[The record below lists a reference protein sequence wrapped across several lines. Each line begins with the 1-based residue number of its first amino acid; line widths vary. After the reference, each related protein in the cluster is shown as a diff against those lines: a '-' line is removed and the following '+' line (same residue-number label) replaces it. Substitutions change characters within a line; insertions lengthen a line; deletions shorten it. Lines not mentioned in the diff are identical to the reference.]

1 MKKYF
6 SILLALFSITANAQI
21 SLADI
26 PLKDL
31 NNQPISLNQ
40 YKGKDVYVKVWASWC
55 PFCLAGLADI
65 DKLSA
70 EKGKNFE
77 VITLVS
83 PTHRGEKSTE
93 DFIRWYNGLDYKNI
107 TVLLDEQGEI
117 IKRARIRGY
126 PSSII
131 LDKELNIKKSQ
142 AGHLTNEQ
150 IEQLFQ

>member
-6 SILLALFSITANAQI
+6 SILLAFFSINVYAQTN
-21 SLADI
+21 LADI

-31 NNQPISLNQ
+31 NNQPVSLNQ
-40 YKGKDVYVKVWASWC
+40 YKGKDVYVKAWASWC
-55 PFCLAGLADI
+55 PFCLAGLADL

-77 VITLVS
+77 VVTIVS

-126 PSSII
+126 PSSVI
-131 LDKELNIKKSQ
+131 LDKDLNIKKSQ

-150 IEQLFQ
+150 IKKVFE

>member
-31 NNQPISLNQ
+31 NNQSISLNQ

-83 PTHRGEKSTE
+83 PTHRGEKPTE
-93 DFIRWYNGLDYKNI
+93 KFIQWYKGLEYKNI
-107 TVLLDEQGEI
+107 TVLLDEKGEI

-131 LDKELNIKKSQ
+131 LDKDLNIKKSQ

-150 IEQLFQ
+150 IEQFFQ